1 MLWGYIAVNLQFSIL
16 RWPQKGAEVAK
27 IYFLHSM
34 NIVTYEAKV
43 ESSNLLRLHQFLI
56 PACPDRG
63 TYLARDT

>member
-1 MLWGYIAVNLQFSIL
+1 MLWGYIAVNIQFSIL

-43 ESSNLLRLHQFLI
+43 
-56 PACPDRG
+56 
-63 TYLARDT
+63 